1 MIKLF
6 KKYTGFKITILFTLI
21 VLLFAGATMT
31 VQPKKSEAICCDSCC
46 MCLGEIGTDIS
57 NWAQDWVKIN
67 LHFYIYLEIHRIR
80 FFDFNFWQLKMLPLF
95 IQIGTQL
102 AAVGMEQVMAIGM
115 FFDAKEQI
123 ERQRLL
129 QELHTKANK
138 DYFPSIGMCEFGTR
152 IKSLAASER
161 KGEMNSL
168 ILSERSLDRF
178 LGNKDTGAA
187 HGQKGDIAIR
197 LDAFQSNYCDKY
209 DNNNGLSLICPASTS
224 SASIAARDRFNKDID
239 YQRTIADPW
248 TISFDFTAGGTPSH
262 SDEEILAMSNNLY
275 GFNSFDRV
283 DYKKVANTGR
293 DVSDLQKAYMNMRSV
308 VAKTKVAENSFN
320 ALMALKG
327 EGTTGSREFIKAYLV
342 ELGIP
347 DESEVTGSPED
358 VDDLIGDNPSYYA
371 QMEVLT
377 KKAYQSPIFYT
388 NLYDKPANIERKGVA
403 LQAIGLIQK
412 FDLLKSY
419 LRTEASLSI
428 LLELSID
435 NLQREVE
442 DNIQAISGQL

>member
-1 MIKLF
+1 MIKLL
-6 KKYTGFKITILFTLI
+6 KKYMILRTALGLFISLFTI
-21 VLLFAGATMT
+21 SVF
-31 VQPKKSEAICCDSCC
+31 QPKESEARSRCCLACCDC
-46 MCLGEIGTDIS
+46 MSLISVDLTSAGWTKDWSEINS
-57 NWAQDWVKIN
+57 
-67 LHFYIYLEIHRIR
+67 HIYARLLSHRSGW
-80 FFDFNFWQLKMLPLF
+80 FDFEFWQRHLLPAF
-95 IQIGTQL
+95 MHMGTQL
-102 AAVGMEQVMAIGM
+102 AAVGSQQVMAIGM
-115 FFDAKEQI
+115 FFDAKEQM
-123 ERQRLL
+123 ETQRLL
-129 QELHTKANK
+129 QELHAEASK
-138 DYFPSIGMCEFGTR
+138 DYYPSIGVCEFGTR

-178 LGNKDTGAA
+178 LGNKSTGAA
-187 HGQKGDIAIR
+187 FGSKSDIVIR
-197 LDAFQSNYCDKY
+197 LNAFQENYCDTF
-209 DNNNGLSLICPASTS
+209 DNDNSLSFICPSNAPAASPTV
-224 SASIAARDRFNKDID
+224 AKKDRFNKDID
-239 YQRTIADPW
+239 YQRTIMDPW
-248 TISFDFTAGGTPSH
+248 TIGFDYTDGGMPSEA
-262 SDEEILAMSNNLY
+262 DEEIMAMSNNLY
-275 GFNSFDRV
+275 GFNSFERA
-283 DYKKVANTGR
+283 DYEKLINTNR
-293 DVSDLQKAYMNMRSV
+293 DVSDLQKAYLDMRAV

-327 EGTTGSREFIKAYLV
+327 EGTAGSREFIKAYLE

-347 DESEVTGSPED
+347 STEIDEFLGT
-358 VDDLIGDNPSYYA
+358 NPSYNA

-428 LLELSID
+428 LLELSVD

-442 DNIQAISGQL
+442 DSILKLGNN